1 MKLKITTIGNSAGV
15 ILPKE
20 LLARLR
26 LEKGDE
32 LFALETPDGI
42 KLTVFDPELAAQMEV
57 AEKVMRED
65 RAVLHKLAERQITS
79 VLLEAGARLN
89 AAAVE
94 MNLVDKVWLFYAAR
108 FLGEA
113 GVPLLAPYSEGPA
126 GLPPLLR
133 YRLHRYG
140 PDFAVEGTLRDVY
153 RDH

>member
-65 RAVLHKLAERQITS
+65 RAVLHKLAQ
-79 VLLEAGARLN
+79 
-89 AAAVE
+89 
-94 MNLVDKVWLFYAAR
+94 
-108 FLGEA
+108 
-113 GVPLLAPYSEGPA
+113 
-126 GLPPLLR
+126 
-133 YRLHRYG
+133 
-140 PDFAVEGTLRDVY
+140 
-153 RDH
+153 